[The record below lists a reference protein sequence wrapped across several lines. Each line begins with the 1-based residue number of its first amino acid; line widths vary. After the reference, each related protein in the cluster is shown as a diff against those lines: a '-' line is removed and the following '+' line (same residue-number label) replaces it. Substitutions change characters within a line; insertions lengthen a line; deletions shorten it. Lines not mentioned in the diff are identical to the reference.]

1 MFSIRN
7 VGKTL
12 VNRTQGTKI
21 ASDGLK
27 GRVYEVSQA
36 DLQTGEDAFRKFKWV
51 HFLAWSI
58 TVHRLWR

>member
-1 MFSIRN
+1 MFQIRN

-36 DLQTGEDAFRKFKWV
+36 DLNNNEDAFRKFK
-51 HFLAWSI
+51 
-58 TVHRLWR
+58 